1 MPITIEQAD
10 AVSKPYFDENF
21 VENVYNQSAFLKLLK
36 ANKRMIPGGTE
47 ARWPINY
54 RRLGTTQARGPRD
67 QISFESRDTR
77 TAVKTDPAYYDTT
90 QMMWKDERVQNVGN
104 QQIIRLV
111 REKADE
117 MQEDLAWQMGTDLF
131 TKNKSGKGFTPLSD
145 LISNAAYGGVNEDV
159 YKSRQQVGGAIKMY
173 GTGDGDVS
181 NELDRALFGM
191 YHCDTVILSPELHTK
206 IEEIWVDKGARFQ
219 MAQSQKM
226 IDLGLKTFNF
236 RGVDFVV
243 DQFLSATTALQ
254 QTMYGTEMKAL
265 ICYEH
270 SEGTST
276 GEWLDATVMGY
287 PSALARVAE
296 WTGQLH
302 IVRRRTSFRT
312 TGITQVTFNN

>member
-1 MPITIEQAD
+1 MPITISQAD

-21 VENVYNQSAFLKLLK
+21 MEQVYNQSALLKLLK

-54 RRLGTTQARGPRD
+54 RRLNTTKARGPRD

-77 TAVKTDPAYYDTT
+77 TAVKTEPAYYDTT
-90 QMMWKDERVQNVGN
+90 SMMWKDERVQNVGD
-104 QQIIRLV
+104 QQIIRLI
-111 REKADE
+111 RQKADE
-117 MQEDLAWQMGTDLF
+117 MQEDMAWQMGADIY
-131 TKNKSGKGFTPLSD
+131 TKNPSGKGLTPLST
-145 LISNAAYGGVNEDV
+145 LISNAAYGGVNEAT
-159 YKSRQQVGGAIKMY
+159 YKSRQQTGGGIKMY
-173 GTGDGDVS
+173 GTADGDVS
-181 NELDRALFGM
+181 NELDKALFGM
-191 YHCDTVILSPELHTK
+191 YRVDTVILSPELHTK

-243 DQFLSATTALQ
+243 DQRLSDSTDLQ
-254 QTMYGTEMKAL
+254 QTMYGTEMKAI

-270 SEGTST
+270 SEGTNT

-302 IVRRRTSFRT
+302 ITRRRTSFQT
-312 TGITQVTFNN
+312 TGITGVTFN